1 VLNAPKDLVG
11 GRGVKGSKLIGIMTY
26 LQVIKVIEIDDGVH
40 LVGATIPGSADIA
53 VLLYPPGKCINLL
66 GSLIAAHE
74 TYAGNAYVIGE
85 QGSKGFNGEW
95 LPHIVPKV
103 FAMTT
108 FATNG
113 AATDTDGQGYL
124 VGNLGKDFLGVYIL

>member
-1 VLNAPKDLVG
+1 MAYLEVVEIAEIDGGADLVG
-11 GRGVKGSKLIGIMTY
+11 SAVPGGAYVGVVLDPLGKG
-26 LQVIKVIEIDDGVH
+26 VD
-40 LVGATIPGSADIA
+40 LVGCL
-53 VLLYPPGKCINLL
+53 V
-66 GSLIAAHE
+66 AAHE
-74 TYAGNAYVIGE
+74 AYAGYAYVVGE
-85 QGSKGFNGEW
+85 EGGKGVNGEW

-124 VGNLGKDFLGVYIL
+124 VGNLGKDFLGVCVLEHVH